1 MLFQGRSCA
10 DALTKGGSLSWGG
23 QSDLF
28 RFPLK
33 SLSLRLGSL
42 PLAVTLFAGL
52 QLSGCTFLPSSGPSG
67 FMIRH
72 KAGKSAYELI
82 PINAE
87 TLHAIAQ
94 TSKKGGYMA
103 AGGRKSDRMFGRRGL
118 QELNAP
124 VRSVIALGD
133 VVSVAIYETETP
145 LFRPALAT
153 GTLAVSPVTALPPQ
167 VVDPTGEISV
177 PFVGRV
183 KALGRLPGE
192 IELEIKDGLRLKTAD
207 PQVVVTVSDRK
218 GGDLVSVTGDVR
230 QPSQIPVTIAGT
242 RLIDAI
248 SRVGGSPNAPHD
260 TMVTVTR
267 GSTSRSDPLQEVYDT
282 PSKNIFLQP
291 GDTVVLRKRALS
303 FRAFGSTGRVGSYP
317 IPHEDLSLSDAI
329 AASGGPADLQAN
341 PATVFVYREEPASL
355 IQALG
360 KTPRVDGPTAPVI
373 YQLNLHS
380 PEGFF
385 YADNFTVRD
394 RDAIYY
400 AAAGSAGV
408 HKFMALINT
417 ALAPALGGAGA
428 AASVSI
434 LTAP

>member
-1 MLFQGRSCA
+1 MPKAQLLLVSVL
-10 DALTKGGSLSWGG
+10 LTGWLM
-23 QSDLF
+23 
-28 RFPLK
+28 
-33 SLSLRLGSL
+33 
-42 PLAVTLFAGL
+42 
-52 QLSGCTFLPSSGPSG
+52 SGCTFLPSAGPSG
-67 FMIRH
+67 YMIRH

-94 TSKKGGYMA
+94 TAKRAGYMA
-103 AGGRKSDRMFGRRGL
+103 AGGRKSDRLFGQRGL

-133 VVSVAIYETETP
+133 VVSVAIYETDTP
-145 LFRPALAT
+145 LFRPALAA
-153 GTLAVSPVTALPPQ
+153 GTLATSPVTALPPQ
-167 VVDPTGEISV
+167 VIDATGEISV

-183 KALGRLPGE
+183 KSLGRLPSE
-192 IELEIKDGLRLKTAD
+192 VEQEIKNGLRLKTAD

-230 QPSQIPVTIAGT
+230 QPSQISVTIAGT
-242 RLIDAI
+242 RLVDAI
-248 SRVGGSPNAPHD
+248 ARAGGTPSAPLD

-267 GSTSRSDPLQEVYDT
+267 GGASRSDPLQEVYDT
-282 PSKNIFLQP
+282 PSKNILLQP

-317 IPHEDLSLSDAI
+317 IPYEDLSLSDAI
-329 AASGGPADLQAN
+329 AVSGGPADLQAN
-341 PATVFVYREEPASL
+341 PATIFVYREEPVSL
-355 IQALG
+355 LQTLG
-360 KTPRVDGPTAPVI
+360 RKPRVEGATAPVI

-380 PEGFF
+380 PDGFF

-408 HKFMALINT
+408 QKFMSLINT
-417 ALAPALGGAGA
+417 ALAPAIGATGA
-428 AASVSI
+428 AASVNI
-434 LTAP
+434 LAAP

>member
-1 MLFQGRSCA
+1 VLLL
-10 DALTKGGSLSWGG
+10 LTL
-23 QSDLF
+23 
-28 RFPLK
+28 
-33 SLSLRLGSL
+33 L
-42 PLAVTLFAGL
+42 PLGL
-52 QLSGCTFLPSSGPSG
+52 TSCTFLPSSGPSG
-67 FMIRH
+67 YMIRN
-72 KAGKSAYELI
+72 KAGKLAYELI

-94 TSKKGGYMA
+94 SSKKAGYMA
-103 AGGRKSDRMFGRRGL
+103 AGGRKSDRMFGQRGL
-118 QELNAP
+118 QDLNAP

-133 VVSVAIYETETP
+133 VVSVAIYETDTP
-145 LFRPALAT
+145 LFRPALAA
-153 GTLAVSPVTALPPQ
+153 GTLATSPVTALPPQ
-167 VVDPTGEISV
+167 VVDATGEISV

-183 KALGRLPGE
+183 KVLGRLPGE
-192 IELEIKDGLRLKTAD
+192 VEQEVKDGLRLKTAD

-242 RLIDAI
+242 KLIDAI
-248 SRVGGSPNAPHD
+248 SRVGGTPSAPHD

-267 GSTSRSDPLQEVYDT
+267 GGTTRSDPLQEVYDN
-282 PSKNIFLQP
+282 PAKNILLQP

-303 FRAFGSTGRVGSYP
+303 FKAFGSTGRVGSYP
-317 IPHEDLSLSDAI
+317 IPYEDLSLSDAI

-341 PATVFVYREEPASL
+341 PATVFVYREEPTSL
-355 IQALG
+355 LQALG
-360 KTPRVDGPTAPVI
+360 KAPRVNGPVAPVI

-400 AAAGSAGV
+400 AAAGSSGV
-408 HKFMALINT
+408 QKFMALINT

-434 LTAP
+434 LAAP